1 MSPLFDPLLDP
12 LLDRLPSRTGK
23 GLVNIV
29 VDTPKGSRNKFKWD
43 DKAQCFRL
51 GRILPAGAS
60 FPYDF
65 GSIPRTL
72 AEDGDALDVLLI
84 AEAPCFV
91 GCLVT
96 GKLIGALCAK
106 QTEKGKTIRNDR
118 LLAVP
123 VTKANPAP
131 ISDIRELPAVRL
143 EEIEHF
149 FVSYNRAH
157 GRRYEPIGRVGA
169 KKAERS
175 LAAAERLYS
184 KHAKKA

>member
-1 MSPLFDPLLDP
+1 VSALLDP
-12 LLDRLPSRTGK
+12 LLDRLPARTGK
-23 GLVNIV
+23 GLVNV
-29 VDTPKGSRNKFKWD
+29 VIDTPKGSRNKFKWD

-65 GSIPRTL
+65 GSIPQTV
-72 AEDGDALDVLLI
+72 AEDGDALDVMLI
-84 AEAPCFV
+84 AEEPCFV

-96 GKLIGALCAK
+96 ARLIGGLCAR

-123 VTKANPAP
+123 VTKVNPAR
-131 ISDIRELPAVRL
+131 ITDIADLPSAQL
-143 EEIEHF
+143 DEIEHF

-157 GRRYEPIGRVGA
+157 GRKYVPIGRIGPG
-169 KKAERS
+169 KADRTV
-175 LAAAERLYS
+175 AAAERLYS
-184 KHAKKA
+184 RTRKEA

>member
-1 MSPLFDPLLDP
+1 MSP

-23 GLVNIV
+23 GLINVV
-29 VDTPKGSRNKFKWD
+29 VDTPRGSRNKFKWD
-43 DKAQCFRL
+43 DEAQCFRL

-65 GSIPRTL
+65 GSIPQTL

-84 AEAPCFV
+84 AEAPCFT

-96 GKLIGALCAK
+96 ARLIGAICAK

-123 VTKANPAP
+123 VTRANPAE
-131 ISDIRELPAVRL
+131 ITDLRELPAARL
-143 EEIEHF
+143 DEIEHF

-157 GRRYEPIGRVGA
+157 GRRYEPFARVGA
-169 KKAERS
+169 KKAERT
-175 LAAAERLYS
+175 LAAAERLYFR
-184 KHAKKA
+184 KTKKA

>member
-1 MSPLFDPLLDP
+1 MSSLLDP
-12 LLDRLPSRTGK
+12 LLDRLPSRAGK
-23 GLVNIV
+23 GLVNII

-43 DKAQCFRL
+43 DKARCFRL
-51 GRILPAGAS
+51 GRILPAGTA

-96 GKLIGALCAK
+96 GKLIGAMCAK

-131 ISDIRELPAVRL
+131 ITDLRQLHAAQL
-143 EEIEHF
+143 DEIEHF

-157 GRRYEPIGRVGA
+157 GRRYEPIGRIGA
-169 KKAERS
+169 KKAERA

-184 KHAKKA
+184 RLANKE

>member
-1 MSPLFDPLLDP
+1 MSPLLY
-12 LLDRLPSRTGK
+12 RLPARTGK

-29 VDTPKGSRNKFKWD
+29 IDTPKGSRNKFKWD

-65 GSIPRTL
+65 GSIPQTL
-72 AEDGDALDVLLI
+72 AEDGDALDVMLI
-84 AEAPCFV
+84 AESPCFV

-96 GKLIGALCAK
+96 ARLIGGFSAK

-123 VTKANPAP
+123 VTKVNPAP
-131 ISDIRELPAVRL
+131 ITDIAELAPGRL
-143 EEIEHF
+143 DEIEHF

-157 GRRYEPIGRVGA
+157 GRRYQPVGRIGPKRA
-169 KKAERS
+169 QRA

-184 KHAKKA
+184 KKRAKA

>member
-1 MSPLFDPLLDP
+1 VS
-12 LLDRLPSRTGK
+12 LLDRLPSRTGT

-29 VDTPKGSRNKFKWD
+29 IDTPKGSRNKFKWD

-65 GSIPRTL
+65 GSIPQTL

-96 GKLIGALCAK
+96 GRLIGAICAK

-123 VTKANPAP
+123 VTKANPAQ
-131 ISDIRELPAVRL
+131 ISDIRELHGARL
-143 EEIEHF
+143 DELEHF

-157 GRRYEPIGRVGA
+157 GRSYEPIGRVGA
-169 KKAERS
+169 RKAERS

-184 KHAKKA
+184 RMSKKA

>member
-1 MSPLFDPLLDP
+1 MSPLLDP

-65 GSIPRTL
+65 GSIPQTL

-84 AEAPCFV
+84 AEAACFV

-96 GKLIGALCAK
+96 GKLIGAICAK

-123 VTKANPAP
+123 VTKANPAL
-131 ISDIRELPAVRL
+131 ISDIRELPAARL
-143 EEIEHF
+143 DEIEHF
-149 FVSYNRAH
+149 FVSYNSAH
-157 GRRYEPIGRVGA
+157 GRRYQPIGRIGA
-169 KKAERS
+169 KQAERS
-175 LAAAERLYS
+175 LAAAERLYAKQS
-184 KHAKKA
+184 KKA